1 MVSQHTIIRSFDEG
15 ELEGFRVPRSKFRRI
30 PRQCLLDYMTK
41 YHIPLTHFPKDEKT
55 DGE

>member
-1 MVSQHTIIRSFDEG
+1 MVSQQTIIRSFDEG
-15 ELEGFRVPRSKFRRI
+15 ELEGFRVPQSKFRRI